1 MNQASS
7 AAIIVGVDT
16 HKLTHAAV
24 ALTSL
29 GARLGS
35 MTIPASAKGYRDL
48 ETWAKSLEPS
58 RLSALRARDHMAP
71 ACRASCASR
80 GTPFLRS
87 DAQTANSA
95 TKRAKPITSMPKA
108 PPAPCW
114 AARRPPCRSP
124 EPARSR

>member
-48 ETWAKSLEPS
+48 ETWAKSLGPLQPFGIEGTGSCGASLS
-58 RLSALRARDHMAP
+58 R
-71 ACRASCASR
+71 
-80 GTPFLRS
+80 FLCKQGAHRS
-87 DAQTANSA
+87 
-95 TKRAKPITSMPKA
+95 
-108 PPAPCW
+108 
-114 AARRPPCRSP
+114 
-124 EPARSR
+124 